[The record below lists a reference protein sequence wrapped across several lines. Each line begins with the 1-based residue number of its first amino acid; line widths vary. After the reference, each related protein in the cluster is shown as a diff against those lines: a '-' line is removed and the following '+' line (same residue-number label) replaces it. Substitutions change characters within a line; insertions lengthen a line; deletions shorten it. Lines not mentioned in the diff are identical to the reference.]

1 MGNREMPY
9 GPGDLDILARAF
21 EAALDC
27 LPTGQRDIE
36 ATKTAVMRGIV
47 RAARQGERVV
57 AKLTQ
62 SSLLSFQLGER
73 YPSRCA
79 DAFGRPLPSPGSS
92 PGLSGVG
99 ARLTTAP

>member
-47 RAARQGERVV
+47 RAARQGERDV

-62 SSLLSFQLGER
+62 SALQSVQLGER
-73 YPSRCA
+73 DPSRCA
-79 DAFGRPLPSPGSS
+79 SALAVLCPHLGPHLGFQAWERD
-92 PGLSGVG
+92 
-99 ARLTTAP
+99 

>member
-47 RAARQGERVV
+47 RAARQGERDV

-62 SSLLSFQLGER
+62 SALQSVQLGER
-73 YPSRCA
+73 DPSRCA